1 MDIPRLYTDFG
12 LGFDYIQNMA
22 AVKVHLGHN
31 LCKELGTDYIIA
43 NKKTF
48 CRICDVGS
56 CPKSYSRIV
65 YLSNFDNRLASLV
78 DKNERLQLKQRTGEP
93 GWFDITA
100 PPAVEASV

>member
-1 MDIPRLYTDFG
+1 MV
-12 LGFDYIQNMA
+12 

-31 LCKELGTDYIIA
+31 LCNELGTDYIIS

-48 CRICDVGS
+48 RRICDVES

-65 YLSNFDNRLASLV
+65 YLSNFDNGLATLI
-78 DKNERLQLKQRTGEP
+78 DKHTRLQLVQRTGEP
-93 GWFDITA
+93 GWFDISA